1 MDGSL
6 IEKQSD
12 TFSGSKFSNPN
23 RTLDGGLRAVVRL
36 NRLDTL
42 WFNTGTV
49 CNLSCAN
56 CYIES
61 SPTND
66 RLSFLTATEVAR
78 TLDELQANWQA
89 EEVGFTGGEPFI
101 NPEILEILDDSL
113 ARGYQVLIL
122 TNAMRPMMK
131 ISEELL
137 SLRRRYGKHLRLRV
151 SVDHYDPEIHELERG
166 EHSWRRVMDG
176 LLWLAANHFNI
187 SIAGRTFS
195 HEEEA
200 DLRQGYANLFKMY
213 GIPIDVEDPAQL
225 VLFPEMDETLDVPEI
240 TSACWDILKVSP
252 DAMMCATSRMVV
264 KHKGDQNLSVMP
276 CTLLPYDKRFKMGS
290 TIAESKAAVALNHPH
305 CARFCVLGGGS
316 CSVA

>member
-1 MDGSL
+1 MDGTL
-6 IEKQSD
+6 TEKRPD
-12 TFSGSKFSNPN
+12 VFNGAKFSNPN

-36 NRLDTL
+36 SRLDTL

-49 CNLSCAN
+49 CNLSCSN

-66 RLSFLTATEVAR
+66 RLSFLTAKEVAL

-101 NPEILEILDDSL
+101 NQEISNILDDSL
-113 ARGYQVLIL
+113 SRGYKVLIL

-131 ISEELL
+131 ISDELL
-137 SLRRRYGKHLRLRV
+137 SLRKRYDKQLHLRI
-151 SVDHYDPEIHELERG
+151 SVDHYKPKIHELERG
-166 EHSWRRVMDG
+166 DHSWHRMMEG
-176 LLWLAANHFNI
+176 LLWLSENRFNI
-187 SIAGRTFS
+187 SVAGRTFF

-200 DLRQGYANLFKMY
+200 DLRQGYANLFEMY
-213 GIPIDVEDPAQL
+213 GIPIDVENPAHL

-290 TIAESKAAVALNHPH
+290 TLAESKSEVSLNHPH

>member
-1 MDGSL
+1 MDG
-6 IEKQSD
+6 IQTEKQLD
-12 TFSGSKFSNPN
+12 TFNGSKFSNPN
-23 RTLDGGLRAVVRL
+23 RTLDGDLRAVVRL

-66 RLSFLTATEVAR
+66 RLSLLTATEVAR
-78 TLDELQANWQA
+78 TLDELQANWQTK
-89 EEVGFTGGEPFI
+89 EVGFTGGEPFI
-101 NPEILEILDDSL
+101 NPEIMEILDNSL

-131 ISEELL
+131 VSDELL
-137 SLRRRYGKHLRLRV
+137 SLRKRYDKQLRLRV
-151 SVDHYDPEIHELERG
+151 SVDHYNPKIHELERG
-166 EHSWRRVMDG
+166 DHSWHRMMDG
-176 LLWLAANHFNI
+176 LLWLSENCFNI
-187 SIAGRTFS
+187 SIAGRTFF
-195 HEEEA
+195 HEEEV

-213 GIPIDVEDPAQL
+213 GIPIDVENPAQL

-290 TIAESKAAVALNHPH
+290 TLADSETAVALNHPH

-316 CSVA
+316 CSAT